1 MEKSMGKNIKHN
13 MGAGAEHLPFR
24 PRGGGKKDA
33 MSIKAGLVTLVLS
46 LPVVESKLH
55 VRAAGKHPGR

>member
-1 MEKSMGKNIKHN
+1 

-46 LPVVESKLH
+46 LPVVDSKLH
-55 VRAAGKHPGR
+55 LRAAGSQPER